1 MKHTFVSGWT
11 GRRPGEQ
18 QRRIS
23 YAHIYPAEIRILSVR
38 QEARDHFEPELHRGT
53 LYASRPLCSHPRVRE
68 LGSRPSSLRD
78 RYWDRY
84 GYAQP
89 YHTVTTMFYNAETR
103 AYLYAKSCA
112 ALLRSKHKFDPRGR
126 RKKKK
131 RFR

>member
-23 YAHIYPAEIRILSVR
+23 YAHIYPAEIRILPVQR
-38 QEARDHFEPELHRGT
+38 EARDHFELKLLRGP
-53 LYASRPLCSHPRVRE
+53 LYASRPLCSRPRIRE
-68 LGSRPSSLRD
+68 LRSRPSNLRD

-84 GYAQP
+84 GDGQT
-89 YHTVTTMFYNAETR
+89 YHTVVTMFHNAETR
-103 AYLYAKSCA
+103 AYLYALSCA
-112 ALLRSKHKFDPRGR
+112 ALLRHKPEFDPRGR
-126 RKKKK
+126 RKKK